1 MHVRV
6 LCATRLFVRYMSLK
20 ARSSWSGAADP
31 SRDSRI
37 TAAWSL
43 SACGACTIHLAALRA
58 CREADFIG
66 MGQHQIQPSSD
77 CMELKIRQIRRW
89 YMDVINWIK
98 DGSFKELGLCNR
110 LVPLKSY
117 DKARNGKEVKERV
130 EMMRWQQV
138 PTKELGRVGLT
149 GVAVHPNWNYY
160 RRDCDRK
167 VSIHVSIDVSLSVP
181 ECCLLR
187 LLKVKPGRLS

>member
-117 DKARNGKEVKERV
+117 DKARNGKEVNRT
-130 EMMRWQQV
+130 RRNDALAAGTHQRAGQGWIDRCCRA
-138 PTKELGRVGLT
+138 PEL
-149 GVAVHPNWNYY
+149 
-160 RRDCDRK
+160 
-167 VSIHVSIDVSLSVP
+167 
-181 ECCLLR
+181 ELLQAR
-187 LLKVKPGRLS
+187 L